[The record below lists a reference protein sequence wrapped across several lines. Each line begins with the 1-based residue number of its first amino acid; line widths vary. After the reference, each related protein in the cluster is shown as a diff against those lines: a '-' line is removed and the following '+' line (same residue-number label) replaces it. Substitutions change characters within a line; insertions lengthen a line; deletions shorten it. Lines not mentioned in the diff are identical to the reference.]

1 MHYTYFPFEN
11 YTLLLELDSSDRCI
25 YTYSNS
31 KSESSENLNL
41 LKHPVHGNRLIMNEM
56 STNLKRA
63 LSENMNKVTL
73 SVLIMTQHLVNS
85 KINTVYN

>member
-25 YTYSNS
+25 NTYSNS
-31 KSESSENLNL
+31 KSESNENLNL
-41 LKHPVHGNRLIMNEM
+41 LNGNRLIMNEM

-73 SVLIMTQHLVNS
+73 SVLDLDEIEDSLSQN
-85 KINTVYN
+85 